1 MVLTFNQYINENKNT
16 DFESIEVN
24 DTVQWA
30 GKTQKVK
37 KVSYG
42 VLHLAQTKVNKAM
55 WKEQDGKL
63 IKKANDD
70 EK

>member
-1 MVLTFNQYINENKNT
+1 MILTFNQYINENKND
-16 DFESIEVN
+16 DFDAIEVN

-30 GKTQKVK
+30 GTTQKVK

-42 VLHLAQTKVNKAM
+42 VLHLEKSKVNKAM
-55 WKEQDGKL
+55 WNERNGKL
-63 IKKANDD
+63 VKKAKED